1 MAPTNKICKSGG
13 FMLIKIHWNLK
24 GITLE
29 KAGVP
34 EFLKVPHHLRALPL
48 KKLKKVLMKDYG
60 HSILKIELLY
70 KEEE

>member
-1 MAPTNKICKSGG
+1 MPPIQICISGG

-34 EFLKVPHHLRALPL
+34 EFLKVPHHLRALTL
-48 KKLKKVLMKDYG
+48 KKLKKALMKDYG
-60 HSILKIELLY
+60 HPISKIEILY
-70 KEEE
+70 KEEK